1 VLSTNPPGREAA
13 GERICLVVADRRGLT
28 DWAAEAIEKLISRRA
43 AVHVL
48 YCGADPSPMLSHPVA
63 LHRLNDIPV
72 PDRVLVASVEPQAP
86 ADDSEKVRAALESL
100 LKQHP
105 FDAIHFGVRGGLGF
119 RCIQAKQA
127 ALAFSQVSLI
137 AHLDTCSHHLRALNH
152 SWPSSIDDLI
162 LDYIEQHLYENAD
175 AAEIHSRDAAAF
187 INTLHWK
194 VNSSASVIGGAV
206 SSANPSVTVGIAH
219 YNLGQYLS
227 AALSSLAV
235 QSYKNLEVIV
245 VDDGST
251 EASSVAAFA
260 AMEKR
265 YPGFRFLRQ
274 PNGGIGAARNR
285 CLAEARGEYF
295 IPMDADNIA
304 RSDMVERFVAAI
316 ERNPSLSAMTCYFL
330 AFPECDSHLPK
341 HISYANR
348 PIGGPHALSCI
359 RNIYGD
365 ANGILRT
372 TDFREMGGY
381 ETDRGTSCEDW
392 EAYVKLIHAGKRI
405 GVVPDY
411 LFYYRHRDAGFSRS
425 TNWFANHQRVLRQF
439 TRSAR
444 LRSGVDATVWTA
456 LLGFQ
461 RQLLQLTERQK
472 CRRYRVADA
481 IYNLLATLSPR
492 RWLKRL
498 LTTQRS

>member
-28 DWAAEAIEKLISRRA
+28 DWATAAIENRISRRA

-48 YCGADPSPMLSHPVA
+48 YCGADPSPMLSRPVA
-63 LHRLNDIPV
+63 LHRLNEVPV
-72 PDRVLVASVEPQAP
+72 PDRILVKSIEPQAP
-86 ADDSEKVRAALESL
+86 ADVSENVRAALEQL
-100 LKQHP
+100 LKKHSY
-105 FDAIHFGVRGGLGF
+105 DAIHFGVRGGLGF

-127 ALAFSQVSLI
+127 GLAFSRVTLVVN
-137 AHLDTCSHHLRALNH
+137 LDTCSQQLRALAY
-152 SWPSSIDDLI
+152 SWPSNVDDLI
-162 LDYIEQHLYENAD
+162 LDYMEKYVFENAD
-175 AAEIHSRDAAAF
+175 CTQIHSREAASYIDTLDWKADSTNR
-187 INTLHWK
+187 INDSAD
-194 VNSSASVIGGAV
+194 SSAS
-206 SSANPSVTVGIAH
+206 PPVTVGIAH

-227 AALSSLAV
+227 AALSSLAA

-251 EASSVAAFA
+251 EAGSIAAFA
-260 AMEKR
+260 EMEER
-265 YPGFRFLRQ
+265 FSGFRFVRQ

-285 CLAEARGEYF
+285 CLAEAGGEFF

-330 AFPECDSHLPK
+330 AFSECDSDIPRQ
-341 HISYANR
+341 ISYANR
-348 PIGGPHALSCI
+348 PVGGPHALSCI

-372 TDFREMGGY
+372 ADFRAIGGY

-439 TRSAR
+439 TQSNR
-444 LRSGVDATVWTA
+444 LLGGGDAAVWTA

-461 RQLLQLTERQK
+461 RQVAQLSERQK

-481 IYNLLATLSPR
+481 IHHCLSAFSPS